1 VVTGA
6 GPPGIGFIIPSS
18 NTVAEPELYRLAER
32 SAVTAHFSRVRVRRI
47 ALDGAA
53 DAQFGV
59 TPMLEAAAGLADAG
73 VAVVVW
79 AGTAGSWLGREHDL
93 RLVEAL
99 ENSLEVPATTATL
112 ALLDACAAFG
122 ADSIHL
128 VTPYTGDVAGQI
140 IQRYR
145 AEGVHVASERH
156 LGLTDNR
163 SFADVTAD
171 TLTRL
176 LADAGD
182 AAGAAMVC
190 CTNLRGAPL
199 AAAAETAISRPV
211 FDSVTACL
219 WAALRRLGR
228 SLSVTGAGLL
238 LQQGFLRDSLQPV
251 CEQLLSRTG
260 ADRVTVR
267 ADLAPLGLTVDYPAA
282 EAARG
287 GVPRISRDGSLD
299 QRRLETVRWLE
310 QRRVP
315 LIQPAFTRPPFPP
328 AALLEVYRVRAQMLA
343 PVETAGALTGWVSV
357 HSLTERG
364 WTAADVAALQQAAR
378 DVTGLLSS
386 AQRLDQAS

>member
-1 VVTGA
+1 
-6 GPPGIGFIIPSS
+6 
-18 NTVAEPELYRLAER
+18 
-32 SAVTAHFSRVRVRRI
+32 
-47 ALDGAA
+47 
-53 DAQFGV
+53 V

-182 AAGAAMVC
+182 ATDAAMVC

-199 AAAAETAISRPV
+199 AAGAETAISRPV

-238 LQQGFLRDSLQPV
+238 LQQGFLRDCLQPV

-267 ADLAPLGLTVDYPAA
+267 ADLAALGLTVDYPVA

-315 LIQPAFTRPPFPP
+315 LIQPAFTGPPFPP
-328 AALLEVYRVRAQMLA
+328 TALLEVYRVRAQMLA

-378 DVTGLLSS
+378 DITGLLSS